1 MMASYAMKD
10 VWNFRHLYCAD
21 DVPIEDLAEAQYV
34 RTVHA
39 GHGKECLQLLAA
51 QKATSS

>member
-1 MMASYAMKD
+1 MNSYALKD
-10 VWNFRHLYCAD
+10 TWNFRHQYCTD
-21 DVPIEDLAEAQYV
+21 DVPIEDPAEAQYV

-51 QKATSS
+51 QKAISS